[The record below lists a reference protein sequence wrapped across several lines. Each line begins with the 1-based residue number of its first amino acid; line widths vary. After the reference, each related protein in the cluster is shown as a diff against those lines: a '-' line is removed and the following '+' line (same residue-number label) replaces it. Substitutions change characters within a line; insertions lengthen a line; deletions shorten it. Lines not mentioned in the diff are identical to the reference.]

1 MCGVDTYGTLKGVS
15 ILEISETAGLGM
27 RAESVLVP
35 QLRNLNVDHI
45 TFTKV
50 GKQAENEIDA
60 ISGATVTTTAFV
72 NAVNASLDV
81 FAEIAGK
88 EAQHE

>member
-1 MCGVDTYGTLKGVS
+1 MCGITSEGVLRGVS

-35 QLRNLNVDHI
+35 QIHNLNAEHI
-45 TFTKV
+45 TFTKT
-50 GKQAENEIDA
+50 GSTSESEIDA

-72 NAVNASLDV
+72 NIVNASLDV
-81 FAEIAGK
+81 YS
-88 EAQHE
+88 